1 MTIEICGIITTGA
14 DPETPGK
21 GGGGGGGGHRIGGHR
36 IGKLHII
43 SLVGKNTFD
52 CPW

>member
-21 GGGGGGGGHRIGGHR
+21 GGGGGGAQNRGAQNRKAAYYIIGWKKH
-36 IGKLHII
+36 
-43 SLVGKNTFD
+43 F
-52 CPW
+52 